1 MLNKSAAVVYKHWK
15 TEDTK
20 STERPNEKR
29 QWKKKS
35 KEEDI
40 KGGLNQQWGSQ
51 TEEMQFNGHK
61 VSDIQNKNSSID
73 LQYNM
78 MLTVDNYYMLKNL
91 LRGQFSC
98 CVFF

>member
-40 KGGLNQQWGSQ
+40 KGGLNQ
-51 TEEMQFNGHK
+51 
-61 VSDIQNKNSSID
+61 
-73 LQYNM
+73 
-78 MLTVDNYYMLKNL
+78 
-91 LRGQFSC
+91 
-98 CVFF
+98 